1 MNKSQFYNFIMAD
14 GPEQRVFREKPTFFI
29 GIVAKASVQTE
40 YLTKR
45 LFNIV
50 YHYFVFRR

>member
-1 MNKSQFYNFIMAD
+1 MAD

-50 YHYFVFRR
+50 YYYFVFRR